1 MWKRIRNRIYC
12 SIIEL
17 KNKRIIQFSKLTAK
31 GILINNQGRN
41 NHIQIQEHCNI
52 NNCRF
57 LFKGSNNSIEIHSK
71 VSLNGVTFWIE
82 DDNNRIIIGENCT
95 FEEGTQLAACE
106 GTEIFIGN
114 DCMFSNNISVRTTDS
129 HSILNSKG
137 DRTNNAANIHIGN
150 HIWIGLQALILKG
163 ARIENNCIIG
173 ARAVISSSTP
183 NCPNSLIAGFPAKI
197 IRKDTSWC
205 RERI

>member
-1 MWKRIRNRIYC
+1 MWQRIRNQIYC
-12 SIIEL
+12 FIIKFKHKET
-17 KNKRIIQFSKLTAK
+17 IIFSKLIAK
-31 GILINNQGRN
+31 NIHINNHGKN
-41 NHIQIQEHCNI
+41 NHIHIKEHCNI

-57 LFKGSNNSIEIHSK
+57 FLKGNNNSIEIHSL
-71 VSLNGVTFWIE
+71 VRLSGVTFWVE

-163 ARIENNCIIG
+163 ARIEDNCIIG

-183 NCPNSLIAGFPAKI
+183 NCTNSLIAGFPAKI
-197 IRKDTSWC
+197 IPIDTSWC